1 VMEFYDQVSQQLPFI
16 DQLNNYL
23 DCLRSITQLL
33 SASLEKN
40 DMDKQLDEL
49 DQMLEHNDKAIQD
62 IRHLIEKD
70 LVGKLAFLESL

>member
-1 VMEFYDQVSQQLPFI
+1 MEFYDQVSQQLPFI

>member
-1 VMEFYDQVSQQLPFI
+1 MEFYDQVSQQLPFI

-40 DMDKQLDEL
+40 DMNKQLDEL